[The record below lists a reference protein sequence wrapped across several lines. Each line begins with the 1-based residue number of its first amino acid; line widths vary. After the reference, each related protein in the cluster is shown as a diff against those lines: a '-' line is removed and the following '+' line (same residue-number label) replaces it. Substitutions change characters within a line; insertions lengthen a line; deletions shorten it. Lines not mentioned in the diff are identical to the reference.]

1 MVKKLNLYALIAL
14 FILSTCQD
22 ANREWDNPYDPRS
35 DRSLWTPD
43 SVEALQTS
51 DNEIE
56 LSWLRK
62 GRDFD
67 GFIIDKKIGTND
79 WKDSIAVLWDS
90 TFSWIDTLDLKF
102 VVANPFLYQYRIY
115 AYADTNT
122 SLRKNIKIQPATPG
136 PPGSVSPVSI
146 DYFHDPEIKMTIKWQ
161 QSNEPDFYRYNLYH
175 SLSKDAEKFLYQ
187 SVYTNF
193 STSLDTNNFSVLHEN
208 WFWVEVE
215 DTTGQKTL
223 GNPLGIPIDSSPIA
237 SLLDTIIYSNKQ
249 FIFNWNKSV
258 ESDIGEYVIEQVSII
273 DTSIITQSATLNK
286 NTSSVEM
293 EIDEDREHYYRLRTS
308 DVWGNNSYSQI
319 RPSSSYQK
327 IVKLDT
333 VTENGNDLT
342 IMNLGP
348 TLPFTHNL
356 SNARSQFPIWIQ
368 GGNKIFSFTNTGV
381 GLVVNQDGSSLKTI
395 SGIKPQDI
403 AFNSDQS
410 LALFVGS
417 DDDIYLAYLNEDKST
432 LRVTRNINNEWYSDP
447 EFIDNDL
454 KILYAQ
460 RKHFSNNNVGTI
472 NIYTMDLDGKNASQI
487 SDATDEEKFIM
498 PRMSPSGDKIIYLK
512 KNDGL
517 YEINY
522 PTEKRGDLVA
532 TSGGDSIIP
541 ELSPFYRN
549 IRWSPDG
556 SMAILWEKKFNNTY
570 NLYLY
575 EKDKS
580 PRLRLF
586 QAGARYAN
594 WNGND
599 EIVFKYESSS
609 GMYRKKINTVFT
621 DDPQLLHDAPWVQL
635 QPRQ

>member
-1 MVKKLNLYALIAL
+1 MVKKLILYSLIAL
-14 FILSTCQD
+14 FIFSACQD

-35 DRSLWTPD
+35 NRSLWTPD
-43 SVEALQTS
+43 SIEAIQKS

-56 LSWLRK
+56 ISWLRK

-67 GFIIDKKIGTND
+67 GFIIDKKIGANN

-136 PPGSVSPVSI
+136 PPGSVSAVSI
-146 DYFHDPEIKMTIKWQ
+146 TYFHEPEIKMTITWQ
-161 QSNEPDFYRYNLYH
+161 QSNESDFYRYNLYH
-175 SLSKDAEKFLYQ
+175 SLSKDIEKSLYQ
-187 SVYTNF
+187 SVYTNI
-193 STSLDTNNFSVLHEN
+193 STSLDTNNFSVLQEN

-223 GNPLGIPIDSSPIA
+223 GNPLGIPIDSSPIP
-237 SLLDTIIYSNKQ
+237 SQLDTIVYSNKR
-249 FIFNWNKSV
+249 FSFNWIKSV
-258 ESDIGEYVIEQVSII
+258 ESDIGEYVVEQISII
-273 DTSIITQSATLNK
+273 DTSIIDQSTALNK
-286 NTSSVEM
+286 NTSSLEM
-293 EIDEDREHYYRLRTS
+293 ETDVDSEKYYRLRTS
-308 DVWGNNSYSQI
+308 DVWGNSAYSQI

-342 IMNLGP
+342 IINLGP
-348 TLPFTHNL
+348 TLPFMHKLANVK
-356 SNARSQFPIWIQ
+356 SQFPIWIQ
-368 GGNKIFSFTNTGV
+368 GGKKIFSFTLSGV

-403 AFNSDQS
+403 AFNTDQS
-410 LALFVGS
+410 LALFVGA
-417 DDDIYLAYLNEDKST
+417 DDDIYLAYLNEDQST
-432 LRVTRNINNEWYSDP
+432 LRVTANSNNEWYSDP
-447 EFIDNDL
+447 QFIDNDL

-498 PRMSPSGDKIIYLK
+498 PRMSSSGDKIIYLK

-522 PTEKRGDLVA
+522 PAEKRGVLVT
-532 TSGGDSIIP
+532 TSGGDSITP

-549 IRWSPDG
+549 IRWSPNG
-556 SMAILWEKKFNNTY
+556 NMAILWEKKFNSTY

-599 EIVFKYESSS
+599 EIIFKYESSS
-609 GMYRKKINTVFT
+609 GMYRKKINTVFA
-621 DDPQLLHDAPWVQL
+621 DDPELLYDAPWAQL